1 MASAQPSPAAE
12 GGGKRPDNCGP
23 APPGSW
29 GKSQVQHGFVSA
41 PPCVLQTTEWARTL
55 QLLPSQKLAE
65 ACDAVAVP
73 PENKCFNKKVMT
85 GSSDRMMQRQEARP
99 AATEGQATPLEPAIR
114 PLGNRKCRT
123 VHKDLMREHVAVLC
137 DMQRTLG
144 QMVWDD
150 AEWWKCMWDY
160 LVQEGE
166 NVCPHPGSDGI
177 PGSCPHSSSCHSS
190 PPQFSSPCHP

>member
-65 ACDAVAVP
+65 ACDAV
-73 PENKCFNKKVMT
+73 
-85 GSSDRMMQRQEARP
+85 ARP